1 MNMRP
6 KPGDE
11 TGPDNVLTACEE
23 AGNAPDAAAT
33 PRELEAEEEA
43 AKLGDFA

>member
-1 MNMRP
+1 MRSR
-6 KPGDE
+6 PGDE
-11 TGPDNVLTACEE
+11 TDPDDVLTASEE

-33 PRELEAEEEA
+33 PREREAEEEA